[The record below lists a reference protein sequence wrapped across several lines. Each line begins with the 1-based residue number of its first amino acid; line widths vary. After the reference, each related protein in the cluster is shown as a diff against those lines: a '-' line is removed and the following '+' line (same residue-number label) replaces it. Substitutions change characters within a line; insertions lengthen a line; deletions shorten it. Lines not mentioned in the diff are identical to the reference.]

1 MILGN
6 QMRSSLVSQQV
17 MDPALSLLQL
27 EWLLWHR
34 FHSWPGNFHVLWVQP
49 KRKKKNRN
57 QMVVFIA
64 TEVFIAAA
72 SSFQC
77 TVKEMNLCKHAY
89 LHICKKNIYWVH
101 VVVHW
106 KWTWLVSIRT
116 WVQSL
121 ASLNG
126 LRIWF
131 CLSYGVD
138 RRCGSGPRLLWHRPA
153 AIASIRPLAWELP
166 HGMGVALKKEK
177 KKKTRNVHTWNFN
190 KLHSGL
196 ESPF

>member
-1 MILGN
+1 M
-6 QMRSSLVSQQV
+6 SQQV

-89 LHICKKNIYWVH
+89 LHICKKNIWSSCCGTLEMDLTGIYKDVGSIPGLTQWF
-101 VVVHW
+101 
-106 KWTWLVSIRT
+106 KDLV
-116 WVQSL
+116 L
-121 ASLNG
+121 PE
-126 LRIWF
+126 LR
-131 CLSYGVD
+131 CRSQM
-138 RRCGSGPRLLWHRPA
+138 RLR
-153 AIASIRPLAWELP
+153 SQ
-166 HGMGVALKKEK
+166 VA
-177 KKKTRNVHTWNFN
+177 VA
-190 KLHSGL
+190 
-196 ESPF
+196 